1 MMTALFTNQYFL
13 LALTFGIYA
22 GARLLQKLTGW
33 ILINPILVSIAL
45 IILFLIGFNI
55 PYETYQ
61 ESGKMIEFW
70 LKPAVVALG
79 VPLYLQLS
87 QIKKRLVPI
96 LLSQMVGCV
105 VGIISVVITAQLLGA
120 SHVVVISLAAKS
132 VTTPIAME
140 VTQAVGGI
148 PSLTAAIVVITGLI
162 GAETGFKVMTVGRV
176 NNPMARGLSLGAAS
190 HALGTSAAMER
201 DPFVGAYASLGL
213 TLNGILTALLTPSV
227 LELVF
232 CWWR

>member
-22 GARLLQKLTGW
+22 GARLLQKRTGW

-87 QIKKRLVPI
+87 QIKKQLVPI

-162 GAETGFKVMTVGRV
+162 GAVTGFKVMTVGRV
-176 NNPMARGLSLGAAS
+176 NNPMARGLSLGAAT

-232 CWWR
+232 RWLR

>member
-22 GARLLQKLTGW
+22 GARLLQKRTGW

-87 QIKKRLVPI
+87 QIKKQLVPI

-162 GAETGFKVMTVGRV
+162 GAVTGFKVMTVGRV

-213 TLNGILTALLTPSV
+213 TLNCILTALLTPSV
-227 LELVF
+227 LELVVR
-232 CWWR
+232 WWR

>member
-22 GARLLQKLTGW
+22 GARLLQKRTGW

-87 QIKKRLVPI
+87 QIKKQLVPI
-96 LLSQMVGCV
+96 LVSQMVGCV

-162 GAETGFKVMTVGRV
+162 GAVTGFKVMTVGRV

-232 CWWR
+232 RWLR

>member
-22 GARLLQKLTGW
+22 GARLLQKRTGW

-87 QIKKRLVPI
+87 QIKKQLVPI

-162 GAETGFKVMTVGRV
+162 GAVTGFKVMTVGRV

-213 TLNGILTALLTPSV
+213 TLNGILTAVLTPSV

-232 CWWR
+232 RWLR

>member
-22 GARLLQKLTGW
+22 GARLLQKRTGW

-87 QIKKRLVPI
+87 QIKKQLVPI

-162 GAETGFKVMTVGRV
+162 GAVTGF
-176 NNPMARGLSLGAAS
+176 
-190 HALGTSAAMER
+190 
-201 DPFVGAYASLGL
+201 
-213 TLNGILTALLTPSV
+213 
-227 LELVF
+227 
-232 CWWR
+232 

>member
-22 GARLLQKLTGW
+22 GARLLQKRTGW

-87 QIKKRLVPI
+87 QIKKQLVPI

-162 GAETGFKVMTVGRV
+162 GAVTGFKVMTVGRV

-232 CWWR
+232 RWLR